1 MDWNPLLPSLA
12 QPFHPSRERDCADG
26 SPKCVE
32 DTLAEMYRR
41 FDRLYSTCDHNAAFG
56 ITYIRVTEEIRK
68 AVLDGFY
75 EEPAFLWHEDR
86 VFARMYFYSYDAWAS
101 GKREMVPPAWRE
113 AFDAG
118 RDRNVNGVGNLLMS
132 MNAHINRDF
141 PFMLDALGLAKPD
154 GSSRKP
160 DHDRGNVVLNRLYGP
175 VLKELSERFD
185 PVVDDT
191 DAKGFEGD
199 DTTVF
204 QILQGWR
211 EDVWRNAER
220 LAAADT
226 VGQRKVVADYIEE
239 YALGTARQIRAATT
253 ISDSG
258 PRDAHCAAYRR
269 THREKG
275 GLVQASGKR
284 ARFGPAGRRVARPR
298 RLPRQRPRLRGRRGP
313 AAPRPAPGRLEAVD
327 AGGGRV
333 ARGEDEAHTQ
343 GAPGRPAGEGQEAAR
358 AGAHHV
364 ALALGPGP
372 HRLGEAT
379 PAPLPR
385 RSRSGSMP
393 QRSPTPASCSV
404 IAQRSGRSSPSWS
417 GAAPLSVI
425 EPVLSPIARISAT
438 SSSLST
444 TSAGVAASSA
454 RLSSTGRAPGAG
466 LLDERGRA
474 APHGGVGEVPL
485 AGELHRREPVA
496 LRDRAH
502 PLDALEPALDPAR
515 RAKAAVVGAREL
527 VAGGEV
533 AVEEPAVVHDA
544 GDHLHALALGRGEH
558 QLARPR
564 LERVEDDHRPVDHV
578 AEALEAVDQVEGE
591 AVGRT
596 GRDADGAREPRVAQG
611 GHALPH
617 DGAGVAGAVGV
628 VEEQQ
633 VEVLEPAAL
642 QLPLGGEAQVGGVA
656 VGAAQAGVGEA
667 RIAARAV
674 ALAVVEVVAHRA
686 DRAEVLAG
694 HALERAG
701 QQAVGL
707 ARRRRCRP

>member
-258 PRDAHCAAYRR
+258 PRDAHCAAYKRS
-269 THREKG
+269 HREKG

-284 ARFGPAGRRVARPR
+284 ARFGPAGRRVRVRVACPGSVRECAGDLVLLR
-298 RLPRQRPRLRGRRGP
+298 RGRRLAGSKP
-313 AAPRPAPGRLEAVD
+313 LTLA
-327 AGGGRV
+327 AGGSRVVRMKLTRRGRRV
-333 ARGEDEAHTQ
+333 ARRAR
-343 GAPGRPAGEGQEAAR
+343 GRKLRVR
-358 AGAHHV
+358 A
-364 ALALGPGP
+364 L
-372 HRLGEAT
+372 T
-379 PAPLPR
+379 
-385 RSRSGSMP
+385 
-393 QRSPTPASCSV
+393 T
-404 IAQRSGRSSPSWS
+404 SPSPW
-417 GAAPLSVI
+417 G
-425 EPVLSPIARISAT
+425 
-438 SSSLST
+438 
-444 TSAGVAASSA
+444 
-454 RLSSTGRAPGAG
+454 
-466 LLDERGRA
+466 
-474 APHGGVGEVPL
+474 
-485 AGELHRREPVA
+485 
-496 LRDRAH
+496 
-502 PLDALEPALDPAR
+502 PAR
-515 RAKAAVVGAREL
+515 TASAKL
-527 VAGGEV
+527 
-533 AVEEPAVVHDA
+533 
-544 GDHLHALALGRGEH
+544 
-558 QLARPR
+558 R
-564 LERVEDDHRPVDHV
+564 L
-578 AEALEAVDQVEGE
+578 
-591 AVGRT
+591 
-596 GRDADGAREPRVAQG
+596 
-611 GHALPH
+611 
-617 DGAGVAGAVGV
+617 
-628 VEEQQ
+628 
-633 VEVLEPAAL
+633 
-642 QLPLGGEAQVGGVA
+642 
-656 VGAAQAGVGEA
+656 
-667 RIAARAV
+667 
-674 ALAVVEVVAHRA
+674 
-686 DRAEVLAG
+686 
-694 HALERAG
+694 
-701 QQAVGL
+701 
-707 ARRRRCRP
+707 RR